1 MDFELFDLYLDLLP
15 NSFAEPIA
23 SVVPALMDE
32 AGRCDES
39 EHRSIPSLEVKLY
52 PLCQRLDQSPLL
64 EFYVTGIY
72 LELMP
77 VPSDLLLQNCAN
89 VNDLTAVR
97 ILESSDSTQTVV
109 GTPAKGSINTRRRLW
124 GSGGVLPLA
133 NAKSIA
139 GHFADRQT
147 NCFLSTI
154 WALGRLELSS
164 LRTKNR
170 RQVLRILLCF
180 NALKE
185 AFNSLRQIEQKR
197 LSGHAV

>member
-39 EHRSIPSLEVKLY
+39 ERRSILSFDVKLY

-64 EFYVTGIY
+64 EVYVTGIY

-77 VPSDLLLQNCAN
+77 VPSDLHLQNCAN
-89 VNDLTAVR
+89 VNDLIAVR
-97 ILESSDSTQTVV
+97 SLESSDSTQTVV
-109 GTPAKGSINTRRRLW
+109 GTPARRTINTLRRLW

-139 GHFADRQT
+139 GQFAVRQT
-147 NCFLSTI
+147 NCLLSTI
-154 WALGRLELSS
+154 WTLGRLELSR

-170 RQVLRILLCF
+170 RQLIRILLCF

-185 AFNSLRQIEQKR
+185 AFNPLRQIEQMR
-197 LSGHAV
+197 LSAPAV